1 MISME
6 RALNFGQNHLF
17 KKEIVRNFIFVIAS
31 YVPKFC
37 HKSDSQKPIET
48 TQTSY
53 FNLVKLES
61 RRFSLN
67 QLFMCIFIKIS
78 KN

>member
-1 MISME
+1 MLEMISME

-17 KKEIVRNFIFVIAS
+17 KREIVRNFIFVIAS
-31 YVPKFC
+31 YVPKLC
-37 HKSDSQKPIET
+37 YKSDSQKPIET

-61 RRFSLN
+61 RRFSRN
-67 QLFMCIFIKIS
+67 QLY
-78 KN
+78 N

>member
-17 KKEIVRNFIFVIAS
+17 NKEIVRNFIFVIAS

-37 HKSDSQKPIET
+37 LKSDSQRPIET
-48 TQTSY
+48 GRTCG
-53 FNLVKLES
+53 FN
-61 RRFSLN
+61 RFLAIT
-67 QLFMCIFIKIS
+67 FKA
-78 KN
+78 